1 MKGRIVIV
9 GAGIAG
15 TTAARTLRAEGYTGD
30 IVLLGAEP
38 HLPYRRP
45 VVSKEILAGT
55 ADESRTLLQPT
66 TFWRDHNI
74 DLRTGTTVES
84 IDPAPALVWLAD
96 GTAIGYDS
104 LLLATGARP
113 RALTLAT
120 DPAVAETDPTVAR
133 ADIPTGRRGVAS
145 EEPGAADLSD
155 RSRTPL
161 AAGFGAVGRVYPGSD
176 PMAVRGNLG
185 RRGAG
190 IAAEGTAATQRVESA
205 TIRGGYGSVGVA
217 ERILTLRGRA
227 DAEVLRE
234 AIGRGG
240 SLLIVGAGLIGCEV
254 AATARGL
261 GVEVTVVDAAGLPL
275 ERVAPPVVGE
285 FVRKLHA
292 DNGVAIHTDV
302 LLTHL
307 GYGGVRVVAAAAD
320 GRAWNTAAV
329 LVAIG
334 SVPDTF
340 LAEAAGLAVA
350 DGIRVDEHYRTSA
363 AGVYA
368 AGDVASRFDPEA
380 GEYRRD
386 EHWNSAQSQGAAAA
400 RSMLGKPRAVADI
413 PWGWSMQYGRNIQFA
428 GRIRADDEQI
438 VRGSVESG
446 DATVIGLCEGRM
458 TGVVALGRAAE
469 FRAARDLMA
478 RGAVLDSGACA
489 DESRPLAAVLTLSG
503 QS

>member
-1 MKGRIVIV
+1 MTGRIVIV
-9 GAGIAG
+9 GAGVAG
-15 TTAARTLRAEGYTGD
+15 ATAARTLRTEGYTGE

-38 HLPYRRP
+38 EPPYRRP
-45 VVSKEILAGT
+45 MVSKEILAGT
-55 ADESRTLLQPT
+55 VEDRRTLLQPSD
-66 TFWRDHNI
+66 FWHIHDI
-74 DLRTGTTVES
+74 ELRLGARVES
-84 IDPAPALVWLAD
+84 IDPGPALVWLAD

-104 LLLATGARP
+104 VLLATGARP
-113 RALTLAT
+113 RTL
-120 DPAVAETDPTVAR
+120 R
-133 ADIPTGRRGVAS
+133 
-145 EEPGAADLSD
+145 
-155 RSRTPL
+155 L
-161 AAGFGAVGRVYPGSD
+161 APDG
-176 PMAVRGNLG
+176 
-185 RRGAG
+185 
-190 IAAEGTAATQRVESA
+190 ESA
-205 TIRGGYGSVGVA
+205 TIRGSYGGVGGCG
-217 ERILTLRGRA
+217 RILTLRGRA

-234 AIGRGG
+234 AIGQGG

-307 GYGGVRVVAAAAD
+307 GHGGEQVVAAAAD
-320 GRAWNTAAV
+320 GRAWNAGVA

-334 SVPDTF
+334 SVPDTS

-368 AGDVASRFDPEA
+368 AGDVASRFDPAA
-380 GEYRRD
+380 GEHRRE

-400 RSMLGKPRAVADI
+400 RSMLGKPRATEDI
-413 PWGWSMQYGRNIQFA
+413 AWGWSMQYGRNIQFA
-428 GRIRADDEQI
+428 GSIRAADEQI

-446 DATVIGLCEGRM
+446 DATVVGLREGRSS
-458 TGVVALGRAAE
+458 GVVAIGRAAE

-478 RGAVLDSGACA
+478 RGAVLDRESCA
-489 DESRPLAAVLTLSG
+489 DESRPLAAALTLSG